1 MNKYYDSP
9 TQVMYYLISVEGE
22 EGQYVPGIAYCDEV
36 ICLCCGCVSTIED
49 IIEMALTDNIPEE
62 KAIID
67 FSFWADM
74 SDETIK
80 KQNKYIEIADKCF

>member
-1 MNKYYDSP
+1 
-9 TQVMYYLISVEGE
+9 
-22 EGQYVPGIAYCDEV
+22 
-36 ICLCCGCVSTIED
+36 
-49 IIEMALTDNIPEE
+49 MALTDNIPEE